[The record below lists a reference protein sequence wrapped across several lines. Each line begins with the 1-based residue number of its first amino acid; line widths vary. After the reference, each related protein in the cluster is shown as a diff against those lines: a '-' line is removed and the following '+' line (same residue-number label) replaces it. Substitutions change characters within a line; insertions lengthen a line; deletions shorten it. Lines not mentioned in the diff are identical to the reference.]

1 MLSAYSNVCRVL
13 TLSLC
18 APRAQMLMQ
27 VYDKLVK
34 CDELLPVAANEVYF
48 KTFRGR
54 WCFLPALP
62 WLRMSCLGSP
72 GSWRIPQREMHDLAT
87 CMRRVARVLWALHV
101 TFQEVRVCLGT
112 LGPMLVRLL
121 CLDYW
126 QRTLMHVS
134 QPESPPFGPPAPSQQ
149 PECSLVPA

>member
-1 MLSAYSNVCRVL
+1 
-13 TLSLC
+13 
-18 APRAQMLMQ
+18 MLMC

-62 WLRMSCLGSP
+62 WLRMSCLGST
-72 GSWRIPQREMHDLAT
+72 GSWRIPQSQMYDLAT

-101 TFQEVRVCLGT
+101 TFQEVR
-112 LGPMLVRLL
+112 
-121 CLDYW
+121 
-126 QRTLMHVS
+126 
-134 QPESPPFGPPAPSQQ
+134 FPSSVV
-149 PECSLVPA
+149 PCIGVNFSLV